1 MDWFLFNETHSWLF
15 QNLFTHFFFFF
26 FFYYVPYS
34 SYLLQFS
41 SNYNDQI
48 LKINIY
54 IDFLETNEE
63 LLLFYSTENA
73 N

>member
-1 MDWFLFNETHSWLF
+1 MKHILG
-15 QNLFTHFFFFF
+15 FFKMYLLTF

-41 SNYNDQI
+41 SDYNDQI

-73 N
+73 NW